1 LKIDGS
7 FIRDIAKSR
16 ISESMVAAITQVARV
31 MELET
36 VAEYVESDKAK
47 ALITKL
53 GVDFGQGHTFGRPV
67 PLLEVLDGLG
77 EVSRKSTA

>member
-1 LKIDGS
+1 
-7 FIRDIAKSR
+7 
-16 ISESMVAAITQVARV
+16 

-67 PLLEVLDGLG
+67 PLLEVLDDLG